1 MNYSDEKFADIQ
13 MLRYHLNGFEQLSL
27 NQKQYVYCLAKATL
41 CGRDITTDQFGRY
54 NLKIRKLLEAL
65 YIIYKE
71 QPETLGLKELSQQEQ
86 EPSQEQEHGLSQQE
100 PSQQEQFEAM
110 TVYLKRVWFSNG
122 IHHHYGCDKFKPQFS
137 ESWFHSIIARS
148 ADKLASKLGV
158 ASGDE
163 VMEWC
168 APLFPV
174 IFDPE
179 IMPKRVEKACGVDQ
193 VKGSACNYYE
203 GLTQQEVEA
212 YYAAKNDPSNPC
224 PPSYGLNSKLVK
236 TASGDIEEQVWK
248 QGGMYG
254 EAIDRIVYWLTK
266 AMQFAENEKQQEV
279 IGLLISY
286 YRTGDLKTFDS
297 YSIEW
302 LKEQAGDID
311 FINGFIEV
319 YGDPLGFKASW
330 EGIVTYKDKV
340 ANERTHKICSNAQ
353 WFEDHSPVDPRF
365 KKKEV
370 RGVTANV
377 VVAAMLGG
385 DEYPSTAIGI
395 NLPNADWIRA
405 QHGSKSITI
414 GNLTEAYSRA
424 AEGNGFLDEF
434 VADKS
439 TLALVRQFDHLCDD
453 LHTDLHECLGHGSGQ
468 LLPGVSSD
476 ALKSYG
482 STIEEARADLFGLY
496 YMADAKMVELG
507 LLPSADAYKAHYYTY
522 MLNGLMTQLRRIT
535 PGADIEE
542 DHMRNRALI
551 AYWVLDHAQGEV
563 ELTESNGK
571 TCVFIHSYERLRTLF
586 AQLLAEIQR
595 IKSEGDYEAARQ
607 LVERYGVKVDRA
619 LLEEVHRRY
628 EKLDIAP
635 YKGFI
640 NPRLSLV
647 TDAQGNVCDVKA
659 DYTESYEH
667 QMLRYS
673 NEFGFLSLKEEN
685 SSSKEEASST
695 EEVISSKEE
704 TSLSKE
710 EASSLKEES
719 DPSSVDDDV
728 KQIKRSFRL
737 FMNGVASSSMRDKGL
752 EYKINW
758 GIPVTRLRDMAAQY
772 APSVALAER
781 LWESDVREC
790 KILATMLMPA
800 ERFSEPMAL
809 SWLSACNNQEMVEM
823 LVFNLVQNMPGV
835 ETFVVSLLHSD
846 EPNAPLAALHLVSR
860 LVARQNVAFLTDE
873 VVSSF
878 AQLVIKA
885 LSGTD
890 AVLKH
895 AALNSVTRYV
905 DRELKGADK
914 VVELLKKHKIDIF

>member
-13 MLRYHLNGFEQLSL
+13 MLRYRLNGFEQLSL

-65 YIIYKE
+65 YLIYKE
-71 QPETLGLKELSQQEQ
+71 QPEALGLQGLSQQEQ
-86 EPSQEQEHGLSQQE
+86 ELSQE
-100 PSQQEQFEAM
+100 QEQFEAM

-137 ESWFHSIIARS
+137 ESWFRGIIARS

-212 YYAAKNDPSNPC
+212 YYAAKNAPSNPC

-286 YRTGDLKTFDS
+286 YRTGDLRTFDS

-302 LKEQAGDID
+302 LKEHAGDID

-330 EGIVTYKDKV
+330 EGIVTYKDKE

-414 GNLTEAYSRA
+414 GNLTEAYSRS

-434 VADKS
+434 VADES

-496 YMADAKMVELG
+496 YMADAKMMELG

-647 TDAQGNVCDVKA
+647 TDAHGNVCDVKA

-685 SSSKEEASST
+685 SSKEEASST
-695 EEVISSKEE
+695 EEVLSSKEE

-719 DPSSVDDDV
+719 APSSVDDDV
-728 KQIKRSFRL
+728 KKIKRSFRL

-809 SWLSACNNQEMVEM
+809 SWLSASNNQEMVEM

-846 EPNAPLAALHLVSR
+846 EPNASLAALHLVSR
-860 LVARQNVAFLTDE
+860 LVARQNVAFMTDE
-873 VVSSF
+873 VVGSF
-878 AQLVIKA
+878 AQLVVKA
-885 LSGTD
+885 LNGTD